1 LNLLFHNPRPARIFS
16 YFPIRVLQKIDSLTD
31 SPATLYRC
39 DPIEGKALIPYSQT
53 MFAGFGADK
62 FHAGVRRPNV
72 ATCAISA
79 TEANVIPSTSVKGRD
94 DSQINLVKRAQAG
107 DEQAFATLFQQH
119 KNRVYSVCLLMTK
132 DVAEAEDL
140 TQEAFLQVFRTVGS
154 FRGDAAF
161 STWLYRVAVN
171 TVLMKL
177 RRRKSPPTVS
187 LDEPVHS
194 ESPSLHR
201 DFGKNDPDLS
211 GVVDRIALRRAL
223 QELPEG
229 CRRIFA
235 LHEVE
240 GYQHHEIAQL
250 LDCSIG
256 NSKSQ
261 LHKAKLKMRSLLFP
275 KTKIRRRQ
283 AKPMASVGDEFM
295 AVVKAAKQSR

>member
-1 LNLLFHNPRPARIFS
+1 
-16 YFPIRVLQKIDSLTD
+16 
-31 SPATLYRC
+31 
-39 DPIEGKALIPYSQT
+39 
-53 MFAGFGADK
+53 M
-62 FHAGVRRPNV
+62 

-79 TEANVIPSTSVKGRD
+79 TGVNVIPATSVKGRD
-94 DSQINLVKRAQAG
+94 DSQINLVKRAQSG
-107 DEQAFATLFQQH
+107 DEEAFATLFQQH

-177 RRRKSPPTVS
+177 RRRKAPPTVS
-187 LDEPVHS
+187 LDEPLS
-194 ESPSLHR
+194 PESPSLHR
-201 DFGKNDPDLS
+201 DLGNQDPALA
-211 GVVDRIALRRAL
+211 GVVDRIALLRAF

-229 CRRIFA
+229 CRKIFA

-261 LHKAKLKMRSLLFP
+261 LHKAKLKMRDLLFP
-275 KTKIRRRQ
+275 KRRISRRRISKNLPTKLVPASQ
-283 AKPMASVGDEFM
+283 EIRLSAQSGGGEQKSSGTAKE
-295 AVVKAAKQSR
+295 KARSIMPELNEREA